1 MQCIDRSWRDFC
13 KAQHMFWNLWN
24 DMRNARKVVFVGTF
38 TASGLQV
45 AIADGCLSIEREGQS
60 RKFLKHVEHV
70 TFSGNYAK
78 ERGQE
83 VLYITERCVFAL
95 TKEGMELIEIAPGID
110 IDKDIL
116 AQMDFRPIVRNTLRL
131 MDERIFR
138 DAAMGL
144 SLKNARLWLATP
156 WFNNFNE
163 QCGWPFWS
171 KFRFS
176 LINVDDF
183 CFRCTGSRQNCTED
197 FTSRSWS
204 VFRVSKEEVYSMQ
217 TQDECTVH
225 SSFKSFNHVISQSV
239 GPFNWSN

>member
-1 MQCIDRSWRDFC
+1 MKDMHRIDRSWHDFW

-45 AIADGCLSIEREGQS
+45 AIADGCLSIEREGQR

-110 IDKDIL
+110 
-116 AQMDFRPIVRNTLRL
+116 
-131 MDERIFR
+131 
-138 DAAMGL
+138 
-144 SLKNARLWLATP
+144 
-156 WFNNFNE
+156 
-163 QCGWPFWS
+163 
-171 KFRFS
+171 
-176 LINVDDF
+176 
-183 CFRCTGSRQNCTED
+183 
-197 FTSRSWS
+197 
-204 VFRVSKEEVYSMQ
+204 
-217 TQDECTVH
+217 
-225 SSFKSFNHVISQSV
+225 
-239 GPFNWSN
+239 NW

>member
-1 MQCIDRSWRDFC
+1 
-13 KAQHMFWNLWN
+13 
-24 DMRNARKVVFVGTF
+24 MRNARKVVFVGTF

-116 AQMDFRPIVRNTLRL
+116 AHMDFRPIVRNTLRL

-144 SLKNARLWLATP
+144 SLKNARLW
-156 WFNNFNE
+156 
-163 QCGWPFWS
+163 
-171 KFRFS
+171 
-176 LINVDDF
+176 
-183 CFRCTGSRQNCTED
+183 
-197 FTSRSWS
+197 
-204 VFRVSKEEVYSMQ
+204 
-217 TQDECTVH
+217 
-225 SSFKSFNHVISQSV
+225 
-239 GPFNWSN
+239 